1 MKIFKDIDIAEPIWK
16 TKSVGLAV
24 DDVPQGQNV
33 KVTIS
38 YISRTTGKQ
47 TYPGEYI
54 VEVDKIRSYPVQV
67 VRRVNV
73 HIVPIADLAKLTVFN
88 NQIQNNML
96 FSSNDLGTIIQ
107 QSEEAKKKGEGFEN
121 KELIVPGKHLLTVKD
136 VTLQQAKSDNS
147 PMIVVEFELD
157 EKHRTIKEFMKIS
170 GAGSDIP
177 RQKLVKLFHRG
188 FNYAI
193 QPCNTEADLMNQL
206 IKFKDKKLTVVVNGE
221 RKAYSFQDKDGKD
234 IVMEQI
240 YPNFWYCGTTA
251 EFDEVTFDESKLVKD
266 LSDEDKERLV
276 KFAEING
283 GPYIPKSQTNTA
295 SPVQTTQPETTAS
308 AQVAQPAQT
317 AVASAPATPAPQPIE
332 EVPSKPVQESV
343 AESPAPVQ
351 PDNIS
356 GTTAIPE
363 TETPTDPA
371 ANAPAADD
379 DFPF

>member
-1 MKIFKDIDIAEPIWK
+1 MKVFKDIDIAEPIWK

-24 DDVPQGQNV
+24 DDVPMGQNV

-54 VEVDKIRSYPVQV
+54 VEVDKIRAYPVQV
-67 VRRVNV
+67 VRRMNV

-107 QSEEAKKKGEGFEN
+107 ESEEAKKKGEGFEN
-121 KELIVPGKHLLTVKD
+121 KELIPPGKHLLTVKD
-136 VTLQQAKSDNS
+136 VTLQNAKSDQM
-147 PMIVVEFELD
+147 PMVVVEFELD

-170 GAGSDIP
+170 GTGSDIP

-193 QPCNTEADLMNQL
+193 QPCKTEADLMNQL
-206 IKFKDKKLTVVVNGE
+206 IKFKDKKMTVVVQGE
-221 RKAYSFQDKDGKD
+221 RKAYSFQDKEGND

-240 YPNFWYCGTTA
+240 YPSFWYCGTTS

-283 GPYIPKSQTNTA
+283 GPYIPKSHSNKA
-295 SPVQTTQPETTAS
+295 STPAQSTQAES
-308 AQVAQPAQT
+308 AAPAQT
-317 AVASAPATPAPQPIE
+317 VAQQAVNSAPTTPAPQPIE
-332 EVPSKPVQESV
+332 EVPAKAAPVN
-343 AESPAPVQ
+343 ESPAPVAT
-351 PDNIS
+351 P
-356 GTTAIPE
+356 APE
-363 TETPTDPA
+363 
-371 ANAPAADD
+371 APAQNTSEVPATKPADD